1 VPLSERRRGAGG
13 LTLSP
18 RGGTRNPIAPG
29 AASGE
34 LQPERRRHPS
44 RSKGP
49 GRWYCGPV
57 RTQSAAATLALILVL
72 ATHQTSPAQ
81 AGPEAPE
88 TERLYLSG
96 PDADAPRTWG
106 FRISGG
112 RRAGEWAEIPVP
124 SQWQQHGFGRYAYG
138 HDERTSADVGTYRTE
153 VVIPDAWRDRRVRL
167 VFEGAMTDTTPT
179 WNGTRLRTH
188 RGGFTPFSYDVTRL
202 VRFGSA
208 NALEV
213 RVAERSGNATVNA
226 AERKADYWVFGG
238 IYRPVYLEAV
248 PRAAIEDL
256 ALDARHDGSLS
267 VSFFTRHAPAGSRV
281 RSRVLAESGVAL
293 RSGVD
298 SRLEAQVTLD
308 GRAAMQATFAG
319 VLPWSAE
326 TPHLYVLEATLED
339 GTGAPLH
346 HSRQRFG
353 FRTIEVRLEGRGP
366 VGRESLPG
374 LYVNDQRVLLRGVNR
389 HSFWPDTGRAGSPAR
404 NLADVEK
411 LKSLNLNAVRT
422 SHYPPDRDFLDAC
435 DELGI
440 YVIDE
445 LPGWHDAYDAV
456 AGAAILRAM
465 LRRDR
470 NHPSVILWAN
480 GNEGGWNRR
489 LDARFADQDP
499 QGRPVLHP
507 DEDFGGFDTKHYPTF
522 ADLRARLAE
531 PGPRGTRSLVLPTE
545 WLHGLY
551 DGGGG
556 AGLGAYWE
564 AMRVSRR
571 GAGGFLWSFTDEAIA
586 RTDRDGALDH
596 HGNFAPDGILGPWRE
611 QTGSSVAV
619 REIFAPVRLLA
630 VVTEE
635 GAPISDAAGHHHA
648 HPMASESRLSSAA
661 AAGPGRGREMLD
673 HSSATES
680 RRPAVLLQIEN
691 RTETLDLDAF
701 TFTWRQS
708 RLSGP
713 LAVEEP
719 SPRVLA
725 SGMIEGPPTRPGGR
739 AWLAV
744 ETDTTSPHATARADD
759 TLALDVLEIQVAESA
774 ARGGREIARWVLPLG
789 SDLARAS
796 DALPESAGD
805 SGDLEDLEGSAI
817 APRDGF
823 LELRAGGTA
832 ARFDAARGTLS
843 SLERDGIV
851 LPLHGVVAVGDESSA
866 ASGVAARRAAS
877 GDVLDVTWTAP
888 GALREARWR
897 VDTSGWLHL
906 RYRLEDSAAAAA
918 GGIAF
923 TGLGLEELRRLEWTG
938 GGPFRVWGNRLDG
951 VNLGRWILQA
961 GQDEPLSWVSN
972 ELAGARSEVRW
983 LSIELETGRL
993 IVVPKPRT
1001 HPDEGLRAPTSQA
1014 ARGAPFVWLST
1025 PTFPEGS
1032 RGAVA
1037 ELTGVLADAD
1047 TLAVLHRLPSIGT
1060 KFHAAAEI
1068 SPAAPIADE
1077 VVEGEVALLWQPIE
1091 PDPSSP
1097 VSVTP

>member
-1 VPLSERRRGAGG
+1 
-13 LTLSP
+13 
-18 RGGTRNPIAPG
+18 
-29 AASGE
+29 
-34 LQPERRRHPS
+34 
-44 RSKGP
+44 
-49 GRWYCGPV
+49 
-57 RTQSAAATLALILVL
+57 
-72 ATHQTSPAQ
+72 
-81 AGPEAPE
+81 
-88 TERLYLSG
+88 
-96 PDADAPRTWG
+96 
-106 FRISGG
+106 
-112 RRAGEWAEIPVP
+112 
-124 SQWQQHGFGRYAYG
+124 
-138 HDERTSADVGTYRTE
+138 
-153 VVIPDAWRDRRVRL
+153 
-167 VFEGAMTDTTPT
+167 
-179 WNGTRLRTH
+179 
-188 RGGFTPFSYDVTRL
+188 
-202 VRFGSA
+202 
-208 NALEV
+208 
-213 RVAERSGNATVNA
+213 
-226 AERKADYWVFGG
+226 
-238 IYRPVYLEAV
+238 
-248 PRAAIEDL
+248 
-256 ALDARHDGSLS
+256 
-267 VSFFTRHAPAGSRV
+267 
-281 RSRVLAESGVAL
+281 
-293 RSGVD
+293 
-298 SRLEAQVTLD
+298 
-308 GRAAMQATFAG
+308 
-319 VLPWSAE
+319 PWSAE
-326 TPHLYVLEATLED
+326 TPNLYVLEATLED

-346 HSRQRFG
+346 RLHQRFG

-366 VGRESLPG
+366 VDQESPPG
-374 LYVNDQRVLLRGVNR
+374 VYVNGRRVLLRGVNR

-456 AGAAILRAM
+456 VGASILRAM

-522 ADLRARLAE
+522 EDLRARLAE
-531 PGPRGTRSLVLPTE
+531 PAPGGTRSLVLPTE

-564 AMRVSRR
+564 AMRTSRR

-611 QTGSSVAV
+611 ETGSSAAV

-648 HPMASESRLSSAA
+648 HPMAGESRPSPAA
-661 AAGPGRGREMLD
+661 APRPGSGREMLA

-680 RRPAVLLQIEN
+680 RRPAVLLHIEN

-701 TFTWRQS
+701 TFTWRHS
-708 RLSGP
+708 RIPGP

-725 SGMIEGPPTRPGGR
+725 SGVIEGPPSRPGER

-744 ETDTTSPHATARADD
+744 EANATSPPATARADD
-759 TLALDVLEIQVAESA
+759 TLALDVLEIHVTEDA
-774 ARGGREIARWVLPLG
+774 ARGGREIARWALPLG
-789 SDLARAS
+789 SDPPQGPDPWPA
-796 DALPESAGD
+796 SAGD
-805 SGDLEDLEGSAI
+805 SEDPEDSAI
-817 APRDGF
+817 TPRDGF
-823 LELRAGGTA
+823 LEVRAGGTA

-851 LPLHGVVAVGDESSA
+851 LPLHGVVALDDENSA
-866 ASGVAARRAAS
+866 ASRVAARRTAS
-877 GDVLDVTWTAP
+877 GDVLDVAWTAI
-888 GALREARWR
+888 GALREASWR
-897 VDTSGWLHL
+897 VDASGWLHL
-906 RYRLEDSAAAAA
+906 RYRLESSGPAAAS
-918 GGIAF
+918 GIAF
-923 TGLGLEELRRLEWTG
+923 TGLARKELRRLDWTG
-938 GGPFRVWGNRLDG
+938 GGPFRAWGNRLEG
-951 VNLGRWILQA
+951 VTLGRWSLEA

-972 ELAGARSEVRW
+972 ELEGARSGVRW

-993 IVVPKPRT
+993 IVVPRLRPQ
-1001 HPDEGLRAPTSQA
+1001 EGEDLRAPPGQA
-1014 ARGAPFVWLST
+1014 PPGAPFVWLST
-1025 PTFPEGS
+1025 PIFPEGS

-1037 ELTGVLADAD
+1037 ELTSVLDAAD

-1068 SPAAPIADE
+1068 SPAGPFAEE
-1077 VVEGEVALLWQPIE
+1077 VVEGEVALFWQPRE
-1091 PDPSSP
+1091 PGPSSP
-1097 VSVTP
+1097 IPITQ